1 MVQHADRSLPTDP
14 TSRVSRS
21 ATFRFKLITKHL
33 VNRLIAV
40 AIHGLTL
47 GSLLSSLGGLLFGLA
62 SFPLSLLLGGLAIVL
77 LALLVLAVISSGGG
91 SLVHGSVLSL
101 RCLGRSGRGGGGGG
115 GGSRG
120 IGAEVLVL
128 GAPLGRGSIVGTT
141 VLVELAVSLELL
153 LLKGNR
159 AETPSAGVEVALH
172 DATLDLGNNT
182 VVTGGHLNGGHLGNT
197 QSDGLTLGGHED
209 NLLVVLNGSL

>member
-47 GSLLSSLGGLLFGLA
+47 GSLLSSLGGLLLGLA
-62 SFPLSLLLGGLAIVL
+62 SFPLSLLLGSLAIVL

-101 RCLGRSGRGGGGGG
+101 RCLGRSGRGG